1 MKTFDFN
8 EIYPLTILIV
18 SDNKDKIRKSIR
30 ALSCFCYRELVTK
43 KEENHYILNDIMEEL
58 IRNKKLRIGKGD
70 FLLEIDLSEEIYSNK
85 GKRRNMVLVDE
96 NILPTDEIEK
106 KELIEDLFDPI
117 TEIWGLNY
125 PIKNI
130 PKTFII

>member
-1 MKTFDFN
+1 
-8 EIYPLTILIV
+8 
-18 SDNKDKIRKSIR
+18 
-30 ALSCFCYRELVTK
+30 
-43 KEENHYILNDIMEEL
+43 
-58 IRNKKLRIGKGD
+58 
-70 FLLEIDLSEEIYSNK
+70 
-85 GKRRNMVLVDE
+85 MVLVDE

>member
-18 SDNKDKIRKSIR
+18 SDNNDKIRKSIR
-30 ALSCFCYRELVTK
+30 ALACFCYRELVTK

-58 IRNKKLRIGKGD
+58 IRNKKVRIGKGD

-106 KELIEDLFDPI
+106 KELIEDIFDPI